1 MGLFGNMM
9 NNYFYGKAG
18 KGDYSV
24 QDMPQN
30 RRQLF
35 SAVLKVRWGS
45 MVGVNLLYVICW
57 LPTLFWTMLNV
68 ITLMSQET
76 LGGPQTSGIV
86 VLYLIVLI
94 PCLLITGPFSAG
106 IAFVM
111 RNWARDE
118 HSFVMSDFWDAL
130 KANWKQSLG
139 VSLIGSLCPLVL
151 YFAWQFYGN
160 LANSNIFFM
169 IPMSFVFLFVSVWK
183 LSEMVIYTMMVTYKL
198 SLRNLIRNSV
208 LISMAKLPLAIL
220 IKMITLVVPI
230 CAIGLILASPS
241 AEMYVWLVLLFL
253 YTLFVPAFNRLVLAS
268 YANAMCE
275 KYLNSKIEGAET
287 NIGLRPE
294 DWDDTQYIPEDD
306 ED

>member
-169 IPMSFVFLFVSVWK
+169 IPMSFVFLFISVWK

-241 AEMYVWLVLLFL
+241 AEMYIWLVLLFL

-275 KYLNSKIEGAET
+275 KYLNSKIEGAKT

>member
-45 MVGVNLLYVICW
+45 MVGVNLLYIICW
-57 LPTLFWTMLNV
+57 LPTLFWTMLNL
-68 ITLMSQET
+68 ITLMSQEP
-76 LGGPQTSGIV
+76 LGNPQTSGIV

-139 VSLIGSLCPLVL
+139 VSLIGSLCPLIL

-220 IKMITLVVPI
+220 IKMITLIVPI

-241 AEMYVWLVLLFL
+241 VEIYVWLVLLLL
-253 YTLFVPAFNRLVLAS
+253 YALFIPAFNRLVLAS

-275 KYLNSKIEGAET
+275 KYLNSKIEGAKT